1 MPTLSAPYR
10 EVSPDDLTA
19 ALRAHFVGQ
28 CERYGLDPK
37 TLRLEPFS
45 HSAVEATRSFTAR
58 DDNHAVHVKL
68 WHTGQ
73 QAVRDR
79 WLAVHEI
86 LESRHNA
93 PRVMDTVDL
102 PGVHMTGLIF
112 GRIKGVRPT
121 GRAATDRLLRSA
133 RRLHADEELAVRLGS
148 QERAATVGQ
157 YFEGL
162 HIRRLDEDLSIIRAS
177 APTAIVDEALIVWME
192 RETQQL
198 KQTAR
203 SSAAFAVQALW
214 PTHGD
219 LYEGNTLLAEDGGWY
234 VFDWDDLA
242 LGDPVADYIIVLRYP
257 ARHDADFDWRSFG
270 VEATDDGF
278 GERMR
283 FYARASLLYVV
294 VDGLAE
300 HLGLDASN
308 PLLSAISREKRE
320 AFETGLALY
329 RERYG

>member
-1 MPTLSAPYR
+1 MESRTIPS
-10 EVSPDDLTA
+10 DDLAA
-19 ALRAHFVGQ
+19 ALRTCLVASS
-28 CERYGLDPK
+28 ERYGLDPK

-45 HSAVEATRSFTAR
+45 YSGVEATRSFTAR

-68 WHTGQ
+68 WHTERQG
-73 QAVRDR
+73 VRDR

-93 PRVMDTVDL
+93 PSVMDSVDL
-102 PGVHMTGLIF
+102 PEVHMTGLIF
-112 GRIKGVRPT
+112 EHITGVCPT
-121 GRAATDRLLRSA
+121 GRAATDLLLRSA
-133 RRLHADEELAVRLGS
+133 RRFHADEELAVRLGS

-162 HIRRLDEDLSIIRAS
+162 HIRRLDEDLSMIRAS
-177 APTAIVDEALIVWME
+177 APTAIVDEALIAWME
-192 RETQQL
+192 RETQQF

-203 SSAAFAVQALW
+203 SSAAFAVQARW

-219 LYEGNTLLAEDGGWY
+219 LYEGNTLLAGDGGWY
-234 VFDWDDLA
+234 VFDWDDLM
-242 LGDPVADYIIVLRYP
+242 LGDPVADYIIVLRHL
-257 ARHDADFDWRSFG
+257 ARRDANFDWRSYG

-278 GERMR
+278 GERIR
-283 FYARASLLYVV
+283 FYARASLLYTV